1 MTAIPVAP
9 PENRWA
15 TPKRVS
21 LVPLVALIFFSVSGG
36 AYGIEPLFST
46 SGPGMG
52 ILLIL
57 VAPLIYSVPH
67 ALVCAEL
74 GTAIPV
80 EGGYYHWVKRGLGRF
95 WAFQQGVLQWVCS
108 FVDMALYPVMFTS
121 YLSSLISAVAPGEH
135 VFFEFHLWKAD
146 IAVDLNWVI
155 CVGVIVLFTLL
166 NLMGAGWVGDSSVA
180 FAIICLTPMLVLT
193 LIGFYQLVTEGT
205 NPISSMTA
213 EQGQSTWNAFGSGL
227 FIVMWNYSGWDSVST
242 VAGEMENPKKHLP
255 KALFW
260 SVLLIIAGYLLPSL
274 ASLAVGPGGEN
285 GWKSWQDGALPDI
298 AGELAGPW
306 LQYVVTIGG
315 LFASVAMFSALLA
328 SYSRLPSSL
337 SHDGYLPKWVS
348 KESKRYKMPIASI
361 IGSSVVY
368 ALFCF
373 SSFQSLVIYD
383 VFLTNIGI
391 LLEVAALIALRIREP
406 ELERP
411 YKIPGG
417 WWSIGLIAV
426 CLAGVSLWAAMQQYS
441 EEGTKAVVYSL
452 IVVGAS
458 LLLYPLLA
466 ARKAARASAATD
478 RATANGRDAQTG
490 DAEGG
495 DAGDVTAGDAAA
507 GAGAYGLSG
516 GQPDSA
522 HTDKAVSGTG
532 TDSVEA

>member
-121 YLSSLISAVAPGEH
+121 YLSSLISAVAPGKH
-135 VFFEFHLWKAD
+135 VFFEFHVYKAD

-155 CVGVIVLFTLL
+155 CVGVIALFTLL

-180 FAIICLTPMLVLT
+180 FALICLTPMLILT
-193 LIGFYQLVTEGT
+193 AIGGWHLLTDGT
-205 NPISSMTA
+205 NPVSSMTA

-260 SVLLIIAGYLLPSL
+260 SVLLIIIGYLLPSV
-274 ASLAVGPGGEN
+274 AALAVGADGEN
-285 GWKSWQDGALPDI
+285 GWRKWEDGSFSDI

-306 LQYVVTIGG
+306 LQYTVTIGG

-337 SHDGYLPKWVS
+337 SQDGYLPKWVS

-361 IGSSVVY
+361 IGSSVIY

-373 SSFQSLVIYD
+373 SSFTNLVIFD

-391 LLEVAALIALRIREP
+391 LLEVAALIVLRIREP

-417 WWSIGLIAV
+417 WWSIGLITV
-426 CLAGVSLWAAMQQYS
+426 CLTAVSVWAAIEQYN
-441 EEGTKAVVYSL
+441 EEGTKAVVYCL

-466 ARKAARASAATD
+466 ARKAARQTAAAERTA
-478 RATANGRDAQTG
+478 RATG
-490 DAEGG
+490 DGG
-495 DAGDVTAGDAAA
+495 DG
-507 GAGAYGLSG
+507 GAYDLSG
-516 GQPDSA
+516 LTPDSA
-522 HTDKAVSGTG
+522 HSDKAAGGTA

>member
-21 LVPLVALIFFSVSGG
+21 LVPLVALIFFGVSGG

-57 VAPLIYSVPH
+57 IAPLIYSVPH

-135 VFFEFHLWKAD
+135 VLFEILGLK
-146 IAVDLNWVI
+146 IDLNWVI
-155 CVGVIVLFTLL
+155 CVGVIVIFTLL
-166 NLMGAGWVGDSSVA
+166 NLMGAGWVGDSSVV
-180 FAIICLTPMLVLT
+180 FAIICLTPMLILT
-193 LIGFYQLVTEGT
+193 AIGGYHLLTDGI
-205 NPISSMTA
+205 NPVSSLTA
-213 EQGQSTWNAFGSGL
+213 DQGQSTWNAFGSGL

-260 SVLLIIAGYLLPSL
+260 SVLLIIVGYLLPSVG
-274 ASLAVGPGGEN
+274 ALAVGADGDN
-285 GWKSWQDGALPDI
+285 GWKGWKDGSFSDI
-298 AGELAGPW
+298 AGQLAGPW
-306 LQYVVTIGG
+306 LQYTVTIGG

-328 SYSRLPSSL
+328 SYSRLPSAL
-337 SHDGYLPKWVS
+337 SQDGYLPKWVS
-348 KESKRYKMPIASI
+348 KESKRYKMPMASI
-361 IGSSVVY
+361 IGSSVIY

-373 SSFQSLVIYD
+373 SSFSNLVIFD

-391 LLEVAALIALRIREP
+391 LLEVAALIMLRIREP

-417 WWSIGLIAV
+417 WWSVGLIT
-426 CLAGVSLWAAMQQYS
+426 VSLTAVSVWAAIEQYNA
-441 EEGTKAVVYSL
+441 EGAKAVVYCL
-452 IVVGAS
+452 IVVAGAVV
-458 LLLYPLLA
+458 LYPVLSM
-466 ARKAARASAATD
+466 RKAAR
-478 RATANGRDAQTG
+478 
-490 DAEGG
+490 
-495 DAGDVTAGDAAA
+495 DAAA
-507 GAGAYGLSG
+507 VERGAVESAAGAEAYGLSER
-516 GQPDSA
+516 QPDSA
-522 HTDKAVSGTG
+522 HSDKAAAGSG

>member
-1 MTAIPVAP
+1 M
-9 PENRWA
+9 
-15 TPKRVS
+15 S

-36 AYGIEPLFST
+36 AYGIESLFST

-57 VAPLIYSVPH
+57 IAPLIYSVPH

-95 WAFQQGVLQWVCS
+95 WAFQQGMLAWVCS

-121 YLSSLISAVAPGEH
+121 YLSSLIGVVAPGKH
-135 VFFEFHLWKAD
+135 VFFTVPL
-146 IAVDLNWVI
+146 IAGHNLDVDLNWVI
-155 CVGVIVLFTLL
+155 CAGVIVIFTLL
-166 NLMGAGWVGDSSVA
+166 NLMGAGWVGDSSVL
-180 FAIICLTPMLVLT
+180 FAIICLTPMLILT
-193 LIGFYQLVTEGT
+193 AIGGYHLLTEGI
-205 NPISSMTA
+205 NPVTPLTA

-260 SVLLIIAGYLLPSL
+260 SVLLIIVGYLLPSV
-274 ASLAVGPGGEN
+274 AALAVGADGEN
-285 GWKSWQDGALPDI
+285 GWKSWDEGAFPDI

-306 LQYVVTIGG
+306 LQYTVTVGG

-328 SYSRLPSSL
+328 SYSRLPSAL
-337 SHDGYLPKWVS
+337 SRDGYLPPWVS
-348 KESKRYKMPIASI
+348 KESKRYRMPMASI
-361 IGSSVVY
+361 IGSSVIY

-373 SSFQSLVIYD
+373 SSFSNLVVFD

-417 WWSIGLIAV
+417 WWSIGLITV
-426 CLAGVSLWAAMQQYS
+426 CLTAISVWAAIEQYN
-441 EEGTKAVVYSL
+441 EAGGKAVKYCL
-452 IVVGAS
+452 IVVGAA
-458 LLLYPLLA
+458 LLLFPLLSL
-466 ARKAARASAATD
+466 RKAAKESAALD
-478 RATANGRDAQTG
+478 RAAAANGSVHG
-490 DAEGG
+490 D
-495 DAGDVTAGDAAA
+495 
-507 GAGAYGLSG
+507 AYGLSG
-516 GQPDSA
+516 SQWDPA
-522 HTDKAVSGTG
+522 HSDKAATGTG
-532 TDSVEA
+532 TGSVEA

>member
-1 MTAIPVAP
+1 M
-9 PENRWA
+9 
-15 TPKRVS
+15 S

-52 ILLIL
+52 MLLIL
-57 VAPLIYSVPH
+57 IAPLIYSIPH

-95 WAFQQGVLQWVCS
+95 WAFQQGLLQWVCS

-121 YLSSLISAVAPGEH
+121 YLSSLIGAVAPGKH
-135 VFFEFHLWKAD
+135 VFFEFHLWRD
-146 IAVDLNWVI
+146 IQVDLNWVI
-155 CVGVIVLFTLL
+155 CAGVILIFTLL
-166 NLMGAGWVGDSSVA
+166 NMMGAGWVGDSSVA
-180 FAIICLTPMLVLT
+180 FALICLTPMVVLT
-193 LIGFYQLVTEGT
+193 AVGAYQLITEGT
-205 NPISSMTA
+205 NPVSSFTA
-213 EQGQSTWNAFGSGL
+213 EQGQSTWDAFGSGL

-255 KALFW
+255 RALLW
-260 SVLLIIAGYLLPSL
+260 AVLLIVVGYLLPSL
-274 ASLAVGPGGEN
+274 AALAVGADGDA
-285 GWKSWQDGALPDI
+285 GWKSWKEGAFPDI
-298 AGELAGPW
+298 AAELGGTW

-328 SYSRLPSSL
+328 SYSRLPSAL

-361 IGSSVVY
+361 IGSSVIY

-373 SSFQSLVIYD
+373 SSFSDLVIFD

-391 LLEVAALIALRIREP
+391 LLEVAALIVLRIREP

-417 WWSIGLIAV
+417 WWSIGLITV
-426 CLAGVSLWAAMQQYS
+426 CLTAVSVWAAISQYD
-441 EEGTKAVVYSL
+441 EEGAKSVRYCL
-452 IVVGAS
+452 YIVAGS
-458 LLLYPLLA
+458 LLLYPLLSL
-466 ARKAARASAATD
+466 RKAARASAAADKAGLSPGTAAVVGAGDTRTVYEVSGAHPDSTHTD
-478 RATANGRDAQTG
+478 RAVDGP
-490 DAEGG
+490 
-495 DAGDVTAGDAAA
+495 AA
-507 GAGAYGLSG
+507 
-516 GQPDSA
+516 
-522 HTDKAVSGTG
+522 
-532 TDSVEA
+532 DSVEA

>member
-1 MTAIPVAP
+1 M
-9 PENRWA
+9 
-15 TPKRVS
+15 S
-21 LVPLVALIFFSVSGG
+21 LVPLVALIFFGVSGG

-57 VAPLIYSVPH
+57 IAPLIYSVPH

-121 YLSSLISAVAPGEH
+121 YLSSLIGAVAPGKH
-135 VFFEFHLWKAD
+135 VLFE
-146 IAVDLNWVI
+146 IGSIQVDLNWAI
-155 CVGVIVLFTLL
+155 CVGVIVVFTLV
-166 NLMGAGWVGDSSVA
+166 NLMGAGWVGDSSVV
-180 FAIICLTPMLVLT
+180 FAIICLTPMLILT
-193 LIGFYQLVTEGT
+193 AIGAYHLLSDGI
-205 NPISSMTA
+205 NPVSSLTA

-260 SVLLIIAGYLLPSL
+260 SVLLIIIGYLLPSL
-274 ASLAVGPGGEN
+274 GALAVGADGEN
-285 GWKSWQDGALPDI
+285 GWKSWQDGAFSDI

-306 LQYVVTIGG
+306 LQYTVTIGG

-328 SYSRLPSSL
+328 SYSRLPSAL

-361 IGSSVVY
+361 IGSSVIY

-373 SSFQSLVIYD
+373 SSFSNLVIFD

-411 YKIPGG
+411 YRIPGG
-417 WWSIGLIAV
+417 WWSIGLITFSLTAV
-426 CLAGVSLWAAMQQYS
+426 SVWAAIEQYN
-441 EEGTKAVVYSL
+441 EEGSKAVVYCL

-466 ARKAARASAATD
+466 ARKAARET
-478 RATANGRDAQTG
+478 
-490 DAEGG
+490 
-495 DAGDVTAGDAAA
+495 AAA
-507 GAGAYGLSG
+507 ERGAADLAAGVRAYGLSG
-516 GQPDSA
+516 SQWDSA
-522 HTDKAVSGTG
+522 HSDKVAGDAG

>member
-95 WAFQQGVLQWVCS
+95 WAFQQGLLQWVCS

-121 YLSSLISAVAPGEH
+121 YLSSLIGAVAPGKH
-135 VFFEFHLWKAD
+135 VLFELAG
-146 IAVDLNWVI
+146 IQVDLNWVI

-180 FAIICLTPMLVLT
+180 FALICLTPMLILT
-193 LIGFYQLVTEGT
+193 VIGFYQLITEGT

-255 KALFW
+255 KALLW

-285 GWKSWQDGALPDI
+285 GWKSWEDGALPDV

-348 KESKRYKMPIASI
+348 KESKRYKMPVASI
-361 IGSSVVY
+361 VGSSVVY

-417 WWSIGLIAV
+417 WWSIGLITV
-426 CLAGVSLWAAMQQYS
+426 SLTGVSVWAAIEQYN
-441 EEGTKAVVYSL
+441 EEGTKAVVYCL

-458 LLLYPLLA
+458 LLLYPALA
-466 ARKAARASAATD
+466 ARKAAR
-478 RATANGRDAQTG
+478 
-490 DAEGG
+490 
-495 DAGDVTAGDAAA
+495 DAAA
-507 GAGAYGLSG
+507 ADRHAAAERAAANGADSGDSADTGAYDLSG
-516 GQPDSA
+516 WRPDSA
-522 HTDKAVSGTG
+522 HSDKAVSGTG

>member
-95 WAFQQGVLQWVCS
+95 WAFQQGLLQWVCS

-121 YLSSLISAVAPGEH
+121 YLSSLISAVAPGQH
-135 VFFEFHLWKAD
+135 VLFEAGPVQ
-146 IAVDLNWVI
+146 VDVNWLI
-155 CVGVIVLFTLL
+155 CVGVIVVFTLL

-180 FAIICLTPMLVLT
+180 FAVVCLTPMLILT
-193 LIGFYQLVTEGT
+193 AIGGYHLLSDGI
-205 NPISSMTA
+205 NPVSSMTA
-213 EQGQSTWNAFGSGL
+213 EQGQSTWNAFGAGL

-242 VAGEMENPKKHLP
+242 VAGEMENPRKHLP

-260 SVLLIIAGYLLPSL
+260 SVLLIVVGYLLPSL
-274 ASLAVGPGGEN
+274 ASLAVGPDGEN
-285 GWKSWQDGALPDI
+285 GWKKWEDGALPDI

-337 SHDGYLPKWVS
+337 SHDGYLPQWVS
-348 KESKRYKMPIASI
+348 KESRRYKMPIASI
-361 IGSSVVY
+361 VGSSVVY

-406 ELERP
+406 HLERP

-417 WWSIGLIAV
+417 WWSVGLIAL
-426 CLAGVSLWAAMQQYS
+426 CLSGVSVWAALEQYN

-466 ARKAARASAATD
+466 ARKAARASAAAD
-478 RATANGRDAQTG
+478 RAAANGRDAG
-490 DAEGG
+490 EPGPYE
-495 DAGDVTAGDAAA
+495 
-507 GAGAYGLSG
+507 AYGLSG
-516 GQPDSA
+516 WRPDSA
-522 HTDKAVSGTG
+522 QGDRAADGAG
-532 TDSVEA
+532 ADSVEA

>member
-9 PENRWA
+9 PESRWA

-52 ILLIL
+52 ILLIV

-95 WAFQQGVLQWVCS
+95 WAFQQGLLQWVCS

-121 YLSSLISAVAPGEH
+121 YLESLVGAVAPGKH
-135 VFFEFHLWKAD
+135 VLFEVVGLQ
-146 IAVDLNWVI
+146 VDLNWLIRVAVI
-155 CVGVIVLFTLL
+155 LVFTLL
-166 NLMGAGWVGDSSVA
+166 NLMGAGWVGESSVA
-180 FAIICLTPMLVLT
+180 FAAICLTPMLILT
-193 LIGFYQLVTEGT
+193 AVGAYHLLADGI

-213 EQGQSTWNAFGSGL
+213 EQGQSGWNAFGAGL

-255 KALFW
+255 RALFW
-260 SVLLIIAGYLLPSL
+260 SVLLIIVGYLLPSL
-274 ASLAVGPGGEN
+274 ASLAVGANGDA
-285 GWKSWQDGALPDI
+285 GWKTWDDGSFSDI

-306 LQYVVTIGG
+306 LQYTVTIGG

-337 SHDGYLPKWVS
+337 SRDGYLPGWVS
-348 KESKRYKMPIASI
+348 KESRRYRMPIASI

-373 SSFQSLVIYD
+373 SKFETLVIYD
-383 VFLTNIGI
+383 VFLTNLGI

-406 ELERP
+406 HLERP
-411 YKIPGG
+411 YRIPGG
-417 WWSIGLIAV
+417 WWSITAITV
-426 CLAGVSLWAAMQQYS
+426 CLTSVSAWAAIEQYR
-441 EEGTKAVVYSL
+441 EEGTKAVLYCLV
-452 IVVGAS
+452 VVGIS

-466 ARKAARASAATD
+466 TRKAARASAAAD
-478 RATANGRDAQTG
+478 RALSEARSADAAVYEVSGRDA
-490 DAEGG
+490 DSAHS
-495 DAGDVTAGDAAA
+495 DRAAA
-507 GAGAYGLSG
+507 GAGA
-516 GQPDSA
+516 
-522 HTDKAVSGTG
+522 
-532 TDSVEA
+532 DSVEA

>member
-1 MTAIPVAP
+1 M
-9 PENRWA
+9 
-15 TPKRVS
+15 S

-57 VAPLIYSVPH
+57 IAPLIYSVPH

-95 WAFQQGVLQWVCS
+95 WAFQQGVLAWVCS

-121 YLSSLISAVAPGEH
+121 YLSSLIGAVAPGKH
-135 VFFEFHLWKAD
+135 VFFDLSLRWFTIE
-146 IAVDLNWVI
+146 VDLNWVI
-155 CVGVIVLFTLL
+155 CAGVIVLFTLL
-166 NLMGAGWVGDSSVA
+166 NLMGAGWVGDSSVL

-193 LIGFYQLVTEGT
+193 AIGGYHLLTEGI
-205 NPISSMTA
+205 NPVTPLTA
-213 EQGQSTWNAFGSGL
+213 EQGQSTWNAFGAGL

-260 SVLLIIAGYLLPSL
+260 SVLLIIVGYLLPSL
-274 ASLAVGPGGEN
+274 AALAVGADGDN
-285 GWKSWQDGALPDI
+285 GWKSWEEGALPDI

-306 LQYVVTIGG
+306 LQYAVTVGG

-337 SHDGYLPKWVS
+337 SRDGYLPPWVS
-348 KESKRYKMPIASI
+348 KESKRYRMPMASI
-361 IGSSVVY
+361 IGSSVIY

-373 SSFQSLVIYD
+373 SSFSDLVVFD

-417 WWSIGLIAV
+417 WWSIGLITACLTAV
-426 CLAGVSLWAAMQQYS
+426 SAWAAIEQYN
-441 EEGTKAVVYSL
+441 EEGGKAVKYCL
-452 IVVGAS
+452 IVVGAA
-458 LLLYPLLA
+458 LLLYPLLSLRRA
-466 ARKAARASAATD
+466 ARQSAALD
-478 RATANGRDAQTG
+478 RAVANGTVPG
-490 DAEGG
+490 E
-495 DAGDVTAGDAAA
+495 V
-507 GAGAYGLSG
+507 YGLSG
-516 GQPDSA
+516 SQRDSA
-522 HTDKAVSGTG
+522 HSDKAAAGGG